1 MDRVCPQVADRDT
14 PGHVHVIG
22 SKTHLHPADA
32 MTAQVTIGGGA
43 FSTIINPVAEP
54 QIGWV
59 MTWGDPA
66 SVALSAVSALIS
78 YDYLLSDCITTKE
91 AIRRLRML
99 RAARASLAREPGE
112 GDRHG

>member
-1 MDRVCPQVADRDT
+1 MSGESVLDRDT
-14 PGHVHVIG
+14 PGHVHVIS
-22 SKTHLHPADA
+22 SKMHPHPADG
-32 MTAQVTIGGGA
+32 MTASVTIGGGA
-43 FSTIINPVAEP
+43 FSTILNPVAERP
-54 QIGWV
+54 ICWI

-66 SVALSAVSALIS
+66 SVALSAVSALAS

-112 GDRHG
+112 DQHG